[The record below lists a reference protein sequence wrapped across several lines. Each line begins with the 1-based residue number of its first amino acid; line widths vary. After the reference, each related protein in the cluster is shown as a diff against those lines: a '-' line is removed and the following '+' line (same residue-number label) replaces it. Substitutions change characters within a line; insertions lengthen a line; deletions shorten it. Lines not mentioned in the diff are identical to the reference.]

1 VRKIRPVNVK
11 YILKKREYLG
21 QVARAF
27 DRYVGAGGYGPWK
40 TVASA
45 ESAEAARAA
54 LSKRDGLTQYAIFH
68 GGKRLEWIVR

>member
-1 VRKIRPVNVK
+1 MK

-27 DRYVGAGGYGPWK
+27 GGYVGSYSPWK

-54 LSKRDGLTQYAIFH
+54 LSKREGLTQYAIFH
-68 GGKRLEWIVR
+68 GGKNVEWLTR